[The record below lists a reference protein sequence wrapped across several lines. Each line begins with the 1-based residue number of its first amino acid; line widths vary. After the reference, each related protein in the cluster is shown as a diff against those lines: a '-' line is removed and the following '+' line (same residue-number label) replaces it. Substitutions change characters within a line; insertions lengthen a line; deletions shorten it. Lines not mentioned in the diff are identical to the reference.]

1 MVFDEHL
8 AERVRRTIGER
19 QGVSE
24 KKMFGGL
31 AFLLHGNMSCGIHG
45 SELIVR
51 IDPKTTDSALRGPGI
66 RVFDITGRP
75 MKGWLLVNANALGD
89 EAALE
94 RWVRRGLDY
103 AATLPKKVPRHR

>member
-1 MVFDEHL
+1 MAFDEHL
-8 AERVRRTIGER
+8 AERVRRTIGKR
-19 QGVSE
+19 QGLSE

-51 IDPKTTDSALRGPGI
+51 IDPKMTDSALREPGT

-75 MKGWLLVNANALGD
+75 MKGWLLVNASALAE
-89 EAALE
+89 EAALS
-94 RWVRRGLDY
+94 RWIRRGLDY
-103 AATLPKKVPRHR
+103 AATLPSKGSR